1 MPTSSFTGGSA
12 GSGINKN
19 VNNVIYVQDKGNT
32 TFEGYITIDGNLT
45 VNGTTT
51 TIDSVTLTIEDP
63 VITLAKNANLNPTAS
78 TDAGLFLQR
87 GSTENPAVFIWN
99 ETLNQFELATIAGAT
114 SATTN
119 FTGLTKTYSTLKA
132 GIFSGSS
139 ATFTGVVTSNGL
151 SLTTDGQVSIK
162 KPTDPSTTS
171 AILLNADRTGS
182 GQQADIIALE
192 VERGALTNSY
202 FKWDETNDRWDFN
215 FGVYFN
221 TDSQIKLE
229 KFTAPATTPAIL
241 LNSDYTGNPDVDGS
255 DVKAIEVERDILA
268 NSYIQWDETNDRW
281 KAEPSFYSYAIEGGS
296 LSSLSTITAVG
307 NISASNANV
316 GGRTMTCAFLNID
329 SYYDQGITPLFI
341 RGILLTEGDFK
352 LEGLGYSS
360 TETYTNKVF
369 ATYKKAGSDPNFQ
382 IDVENGNLTTTGQ
395 ATFENNLIP
404 VYIYVK
410 YNSSSQGD
418 NEYFYIFSTNDNGI
432 TRDVVRLSDLDSI
445 SENTGAGYYRY
456 RASAGSTY
464 SNTTPPTIN
473 GIAYLDPNKTYYFN
487 MDSIDIEYPLS
498 GDFEVYASTSILVSA
513 PTYTNV
519 FIGFNYNTTTT
530 ANIVYSLIPDGT
542 WEIVRRVDNGVVEIS
557 TMSGA
562 TTVEDIDTIP
572 IRIHS
577 KKDNQSNTAILLN
590 SDYTTGT
597 STPDVSIEIER
608 GSEPNAKITWSESNA
623 EFQFDR
629 TIAVKSTTANGNAL
643 AIYDVYGDRNFT
655 VYADGITELSD
666 SGRIKLK
673 DGNRTAILFGSD
685 LTNSDLPTNDFKIEV
700 ERGVLTNSYIKWDET
715 TNDRWEIS
723 SGLNVIGNTDFQD
736 SVSLLSD
743 VYIGNNATVDVTV
756 VNSIATFEGIATFN
770 STFIQKVVVVT
781 TAGTLNL
788 ASGAIFHLEGNGAG
802 YTVTLPNATINGT
815 TVHIKNVGTTQK
827 IVDPVTNNID
837 GDTTGHTIKLDQN
850 EAITL
855 YWYSTGWWVSS
866 IYGAVQIN

>member
-281 KAEPSFYSYAIEGGS
+281 KAEPSFYSTAIEGGS

-360 TETYTNKVF
+360 PETYTNKVF

-487 MDSIDIEYPLS
+487 MDSIDIEYPIS
-498 GDFEVYASTSILVSA
+498 FDFEVYASTSILVSA
-513 PTYTNV
+513 PTYRNV
-519 FIGFNYNTTTT
+519 FIGFDYNLTTT
-530 ANIVYSLIPDGT
+530 ANIVYSLITDDT
-542 WEIVRRVDNGVVEIS
+542 WTSSEIVRRVDNGVVEIS

-562 TTVEDIDTIP
+562 TTVDDIDTIP

-608 GSEPNAKITWSESNA
+608 GSQPNAKITWRESSE

-629 TIAVKSTTANGNAL
+629 AIAVKSTTSNGNAL
-643 AIYDVYGDRNFT
+643 AIYAVDGNRNFT

-700 ERGVLTNSYIKWDET
+700 ERGVLTNSYLKWDES
-715 TNDRWEIS
+715 NNRWEIS
-723 SGLNVIGNTDFQD
+723 SGLNVIGNTDFQ
-736 SVSLLSD
+736 
-743 VYIGNNATVDVTV
+743 
-756 VNSIATFEGIATFN
+756 GIATFN
-770 STFIQKVVVVT
+770 STFIQNVVVVN
-781 TAGTLNL
+781 TASTTLNL
-788 ASGAIFHLEGNGAG
+788 ASGAIFHLENDGLNG